1 MKITLK
7 FDNKSISV
15 NTESGFELL
24 VDDEV
29 LLSHDGDLEGY
40 EQVKALYADVGYSS
54 EAQCLDIVGKLRG
67 LGGCCGGEGCCGV
80 KKSEAPYPKTSGAS
94 SLFEGESCLKDI
106 VYLVKEVPNSSFIA
120 GIRWWS
126 NEPIFGD
133 DVLEVSLKD
142 GRVMYYGDVPQVEV
156 EAFMNWVATGG
167 SAGRY
172 FNQNIKNKFEMLRE
186 EEYTDE

>member
-29 LLSHDGDLEGY
+29 LLSHDGDNGG
-40 EQVKALYADVGYSS
+40 YADVGY
-54 EAQCLDIVGKLRG
+54 EQVQAQYATDKDLYDQDALKGFGK
-67 LGGCCGGEGCCGV
+67 LGGCGGCKCD
-80 KKSEAPYPKTSGAS
+80 SPYPKTSGAS
-94 SLFEGESCLKDI
+94 SLFEGETCLKDI

-126 NEPIFGD
+126 NEPVFGD
-133 DVLEVSLKD
+133 EVLEVSLKD
-142 GRVMYYGDVPQVEV
+142 GRVLYYGDVPQVEV
-156 EAFMNWVATGG
+156 ESWMNWVDTGG

-172 FNQNIKNKFEMLRE
+172 FNVNIKNKFEMLRE
-186 EEYTDE
+186 EDHTDE

>member
-29 LLSHDGDLEGY
+29 LLSHDGDNGG
-40 EQVKALYADVGYSS
+40 YADVGYGN
-54 EAQCLDIVGKLRG
+54 EEQCLDIVEKLKA

-80 KKSEAPYPKTSGAS
+80 KKSESPYPKTSGAS

-106 VYLVKEVPNSSFIA
+106 VYLVKEVPNSSFIS

-126 NEPIFGD
+126 EEPMFGSN
-133 DVLEVSLKD
+133 VLEVALKS
-142 GRVMYYGDVPQVEV
+142 GRVMYYGDVPQVDV
-156 EAFMNWVATGG
+156 EAWMSFVDAGG
-167 SAGRY
+167 SAGRFY
-172 FNQNIKNKFEMLRE
+172 NTNIKNKFEMLRE
-186 EEYTDE
+186 EDHTDE